1 MCRYGNMTEIFSR
14 MNREG
19 VEMLNLLE
27 ANMAV

>member
-14 MNREG
+14 MDGDG
-19 VEMLNLLE
+19 VEVLDLLE